1 MVLDTTTQNREKIRS
16 IKSEPTRFSNF
27 GDISSVSGSKM
38 IDPIDHLKSSQD
50 ISVPEMI
57 EGIIQWT
64 QNQYGTEEFVNAK
77 KEFHALTGRV
87 FPDEHSYHQ
96 RMSYFLDFFTFQRP
110 IQGELRENDE
120 GFTPFSNFLDS
131 QFFDHDRQLSSLK
144 QRFTDLGN
152 FKHSLFMILKVSK
165 YKMVL
170 RDLFDKEKIEFG
182 KNHHFIF
189 NGFAYGAIFQG
200 FIFRLTSSPH
210 ISQGVI
216 LHPPNVSRIIRKS
229 VRLLKKDQN
238 PDKLKL
244 MSRLAKQHL
253 NFVRQRFG
261 DSKKIYTQL
270 PR

>member
-38 IDPIDHLKSSQD
+38 VDPIEHLKTSD
-50 ISVPEMI
+50 DLSVSEMI
-57 EGIIQWT
+57 EGIIHWT
-64 QNQYGTEEFVNAK
+64 QNKYGTDEFVSAK
-77 KEFHALTGRV
+77 TEFHSLTGRV
-87 FPDEHSYHQ
+87 FPDEPFYHQ

-110 IQGELRENDE
+110 IQGKLHTNDG
-120 GFTPFSNFLDS
+120 GFTPFSNFLES
-131 QFFDHDRQLSSLK
+131 QFFGKNKKSSLLK
-144 QRFTDLGN
+144 QKFTDLGN
-152 FKHSLFMILKVSK
+152 FKHSLFMILKVNK
-165 YKMVL
+165 NKMIL

-182 KNHHFIF
+182 KNHHFFF

-200 FIFRLTSSPH
+200 FIFRLASSPH

-229 VRLLKKDQN
+229 IRQLKKEQN
-238 PDKLKL
+238 PDHLKL
-244 MSRLAKQHL
+244 MANLAKHHL
-253 NFVRQRFG
+253 NFMRQRFG
-261 DSKKIYTQL
+261 DSKKIYSQT